1 MRRWLIPATF
11 ILVFLMAPL
20 LNPSGAMTELGEYRE
35 NFENATFE
43 LSKINESLSSMET
56 TNVSALEELRA
67 TVSILKNELNVTDME
82 AAASMLEIERNAR
95 DALRNNVSE
104 AESQNKKVFAT
115 VFGTFGLL
123 TGFWGAF
130 SVYTILSSRMKR

>member
-1 MRRWLIPATF
+1 MKRWLIPAMF
-11 ILVFLMAPL
+11 ILVFLVTPL
-20 LNPSGAMTELGEYRE
+20 LNPSVATTELGKYRE

-43 LSKINESLSSMET
+43 LRKINESLSSMET
-56 TNVSALEELRA
+56 ANVSALEELRA

-82 AAASMLEIERNAR
+82 VAASMIEIERNAT
-95 DALRNNVSE
+95 DALRNSVSE
-104 AESQNKKVFAT
+104 VKSQNKKAFAT

-130 SVYTILSSRMKR
+130 FVYTILSSRMKR